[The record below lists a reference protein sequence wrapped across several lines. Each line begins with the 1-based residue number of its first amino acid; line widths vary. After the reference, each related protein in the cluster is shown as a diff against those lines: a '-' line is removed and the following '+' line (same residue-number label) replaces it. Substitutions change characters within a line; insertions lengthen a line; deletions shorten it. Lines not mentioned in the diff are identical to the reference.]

1 MATPLERERSQ
12 RIRVTPSQAATVV
25 LGQNPGLQTGPGT
38 NTYVFGMDRLILIDT
53 GEGSPAYDPLLQ
65 QAVSALKG
73 RLSLVLISHGHQD
86 HIGGLPAVQRMY
98 PDAVARKFPGED
110 SVSAIA
116 PIAGGEL
123 IRHDGITLQA
133 IHTPGHATDH
143 LCFYWLE
150 ERVLFSGDL
159 ILGEGTAVIPRVG
172 GCLTDYLASL
182 ERLRSLDIRR
192 IYPGHGPV
200 IEDPP
205 AKITE
210 YIEHRHMRERQVLDA
225 LHAGARTVPD
235 MVSRIY
241 TDVRRELHPLA
252 EESVWNHLVKLG
264 EENRVRRIQAAG
276 GERYELLR

>member
-1 MATPLERERSQ
+1 MFRSPSASQ
-12 RIRVTPSQAATVV
+12 VRIV

-38 NTYVFGMDRLILIDT
+38 NTYLFGGDRLVLIDT
-53 GEGSPAYDPLLQ
+53 GAGVPAYDPLLR

-73 RLSLVLISHGHQD
+73 RLSLILVSHGHGD
-86 HIGGLPAVQRMY
+86 HIGGLPAVRRLY
-98 PDAVARKFPGED
+98 PHAVARKFPGEAP
-110 SVSAIA
+110 VSAIEPVA
-116 PIAGGEL
+116 AGEL

-150 ERVLFSGDL
+150 EQALFSGDL

-172 GCLTDYLASL
+172 GSLMDYLASL
-182 ERLRSLDIRR
+182 KRLCSLDIRR

-225 LHAGARTVPD
+225 LHAGARTIRE
-235 MVSRIY
+235 MVARIY
-241 TDVRRELHPLA
+241 ADVPRGLHPLA
-252 EESVWNHLVKLG
+252 EETVWNHLVKLEG
-264 EENRVRRIQAAG
+264 ERRVRRIQEAG
-276 GERYELLR
+276 RETYELLG